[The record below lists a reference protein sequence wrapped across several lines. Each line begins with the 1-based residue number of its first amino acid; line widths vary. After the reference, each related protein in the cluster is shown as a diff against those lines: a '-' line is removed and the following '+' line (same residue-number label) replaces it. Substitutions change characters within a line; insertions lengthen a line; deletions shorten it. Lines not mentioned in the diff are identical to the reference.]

1 MYLLHINLI
10 YYFIYLQ
17 NICSYLHLWK
27 ITFMNGFPILSCDIN
42 YKIYSLYS
50 LDYKNGYT
58 KENLTDWSVQFNVL
72 FFGYTS

>member
-1 MYLLHINLI
+1 
-10 YYFIYLQ
+10 
-17 NICSYLHLWK
+17 
-27 ITFMNGFPILSCDIN
+27 MNGFPILSCDIN
-42 YKIYSLYS
+42 YKIYCLYS